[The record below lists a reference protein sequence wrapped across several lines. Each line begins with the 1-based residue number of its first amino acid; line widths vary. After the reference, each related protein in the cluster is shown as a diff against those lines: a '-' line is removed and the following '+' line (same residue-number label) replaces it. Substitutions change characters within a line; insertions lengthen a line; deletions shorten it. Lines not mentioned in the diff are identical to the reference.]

1 MKAPRLPLFPLSSP
15 VLFPGGVVPLHVFEP
30 RYRQM
35 TQDALRDARAFG
47 MATVRPEHLEAMA
60 GDPPLYPVGCAGV
73 IHQSRRLPDG
83 RFHVVL
89 RGTHRF
95 RIREELPREGERLY
109 RVALIEVL
117 EERLEDAGRAED
129 LRRRV
134 LEHMQA
140 LAERAAREQEEPVRF
155 DAAKLSGLDPAT
167 FANTVSQALGL
178 PAEEKQCL
186 LEADGI
192 VERLERLENA
202 LAFHLAVSDEP
213 VGGGSRTVH

>member
-1 MKAPRLPLFPLSSP
+1 MPLFPLSTP

-35 TQDALRDARAFG
+35 TDDALHGARAIG
-47 MATVRPEHLEAMA
+47 MATVRPEHVEEMA
-60 GDPPLYPVGCAGV
+60 GDPPLYGVGCAGV

-95 RIREELPREGERLY
+95 RIREELPPEGKRLY

-117 EERLEDAGRAED
+117 EERLEDASRAEA
-129 LRRRV
+129 LRRSV

-140 LAERAAREQEEPVRF
+140 LADRAAREEAQARF
-155 DAAKLSGLDPAT
+155 DASKLAGLDPAT

-178 PAEEKQCL
+178 PAEEKQGL

-192 VERLERLENA
+192 VERLERLEDV
-202 LAFHLAVSDEP
+202 LAFHLAASDETA
-213 VGGGSRTVH
+213 GGGSRTLH